1 MANDTTSGRQGR
13 LLLGLGLAAGVLG
26 GLMVLRRRTAPS
38 RPSIRCEYKC
48 PLEGPAAIR
57 IYAPATMA

>member
-1 MANDTTSGRQGR
+1 MANDTTSGPQER
-13 LLLGLGLAAGVLG
+13 LLLGLGLAAGVQGDLT
-26 GLMVLRRRTAPS
+26 VLRRLTSRS

-57 IYAPATMA
+57 IYAPPAGV